1 MVVASGFIE
10 VAKLSEMEQIINE
23 VRMRKIEINE
33 INNDKIV
40 FLIERE
46 TMDKVKK
53 DFEPL
58 KDINGVK
65 NVHLAY
71 FSIEGADEENA
82 EMSKA

>member
-10 VAKLSEMEQIINE
+10 VTELSEAERIAGELKIRSIE
-23 VRMRKIEINE
+23 VNE

-46 TMDKVKK
+46 TMAEVKD

-58 KDINGVK
+58 RDIKGVK

-71 FSIEGADEENA
+71 YSIEGADAEN
-82 EMSKA
+82 SDK

>member
-10 VAKLSEMEQIINE
+10 VNGLNDVEKIVNE
-23 VRMRKIEINE
+23 LKMRSIEVNDVNNE
-33 INNDKIV
+33 KVV

-46 TMDKVKK
+46 TMAEVKD

-58 KDINGVK
+58 RDIKGVK

-71 FSIEGADEENA
+71 YSIEGADAEN
-82 EMSKA
+82 SDK